1 MTQTIRNDPN
11 NASFNEPIL
20 HGLTEVEFVK
30 DILSTEAF
38 GDPGL
43 QQPLQG
49 FETRILKRHLRK
61 VVIDYTL
68 KFKDSTRNYIGL
80 YRESD
85 ERLGHTFSVMKTLRS
100 NGFGED
106 SSLKVPSPV
115 LYIPALSFLMMEQA
129 EGQPLREIF
138 ESRIDP
144 GPYVKGTAR
153 WLARLHNSNIRLDG
167 EFSRDNEIEASRRYA
182 RAGSWLFPTLKSD
195 IQSISIRLIDA
206 QKTLPLQARKPIHG
220 DYHPRNIIVS
230 PDLTTVIDF
239 EEARMG
245 DPAFDVGYF
254 VAQTKMTHGL
264 GDATVQAVEAFI
276 QEYQE
281 NQPSIDPDLAQRA
294 AVFEAQTYLQR
305 IYHTYYLLGLR
316 PDFDLISKWLSE
328 CQGCLRKVQSS
339 RLEMGRR
346 NQ

>member
-1 MTQTIRNDPN
+1 MTQIIRHDPDSP
-11 NASFNEPIL
+11 SFNEPIL
-20 HGLTEVEFVK
+20 HGLTDVEFVR
-30 DILSTEAF
+30 DLLSTEAF
-38 GDPGL
+38 DPGS
-43 QQPLQG
+43 QQQLEG

-61 VVIDYTL
+61 VIIDYTL
-68 KFKDSTRNYIGL
+68 RFKDSTRNYIGV

-85 ERLGHTFSVMKTLRS
+85 ERLQYTFSVMKTLRS
-100 NGFGED
+100 NGFSED
-106 SSLKVPSPV
+106 NNIRVPAPV
-115 LYIPALSFLMMEQA
+115 LYIPALSFLMMERA
-129 EGQPLREIF
+129 EGEPLREIF
-138 ESRIDP
+138 ERGRDP
-144 GPYVKGTAR
+144 EPYVKGAAR
-153 WLARLHNSNIRLDG
+153 WLARLHNSGITLDV
-167 EFSRDNEIEASRRYA
+167 ESSRDDEIAASYRYT
-182 RAGSWLFPTLKSD
+182 RAGSWLLPTLKSE
-195 IQSISIRLIDA
+195 IQSISYQLIDA
-206 QKTLPLQARKPIHG
+206 QEALQLRARKPIHG

-281 NQPSIDPDLAQRA
+281 NQPGIDPDLAQRA

-305 IYHTYYLLGLR
+305 IYHTYYLLALR
-316 PDFDLISKWLSE
+316 PDFDLISEWLNE
-328 CQGCLRKVQSS
+328 CQDCLRKTQSS
-339 RLEMGRR
+339 RPETGRR

>member
-1 MTQTIRNDPN
+1 MTQTIRHDPDSP
-11 NASFNEPIL
+11 SFNEPIL
-20 HGLTEVEFVK
+20 RGLTEVEFVR

-38 GDPGL
+38 DPES
-43 QQPLQG
+43 QQQLQG

-61 VVIDYTL
+61 VIIDYTL
-68 KFKDSTRNYIGL
+68 RFKDSTRNYIGL

-85 ERLGHTFSVMKTLRS
+85 ERLGHTFSVMKSLRS

-106 SSLKVPSPV
+106 SRLKVPNPI
-115 LYIPALSFLMMEQA
+115 LYIPTLSFLMMEKA
-129 EGQPLREIF
+129 DGEPLREIL
-138 ESRIDP
+138 ERRSDP
-144 GPYVKGTAR
+144 DLYVKGAAR
-153 WLARLHNSNIRLDG
+153 WLARLHSCNVTLDG
-167 EFSRDNEIEASRRYA
+167 EFSHDDEIANSHRYA
-182 RAGSWLFPTLKSD
+182 RAASWLLPTLKLE
-195 IQSISIRLIDA
+195 IQSISNQLIDA
-206 QKTLPLQARKPIHG
+206 QKALHPLARKPIHG

-264 GDATVQAVEAFI
+264 GDATVQVVEAFI

-281 NQPSIDPDLAQRA
+281 NQLSMEPNLAQRA

-305 IYHTYYLLGLR
+305 IYHTYYLLDLR
-316 PDFDLISKWLSE
+316 PDFDLISNWLNE
-328 CQGCLRKVQSS
+328 CEGCIRKAQSS
-339 RLEMGRR
+339 RLETGKH
-346 NQ
+346 QD